1 MVRNSVVI
9 PDDEHNNLLV
19 SNVHPDNWLN
29 PEPEKKYDLIVLGA
43 GTAGLV
49 TAAGASGLG
58 AKVAL
63 IEKDLLGGDCLNVGC
78 VPSKAI
84 LRSSRTYAEVRDA
97 HTFGIEVPGDVKVD
111 FSSVMQRMRRLRASI
126 SEHDAAKRFHDMG
139 IDVFLGEGHFIS
151 KNEMEVAGES
161 FAFKRGVIATG
172 ARAVVLPIKG
182 LADVG
187 YLTNETVF
195 SLTKRPDRLAVIG
208 GGPLG
213 CELAQAFQRLGSQVT
228 VIEILPQLLGREDED
243 AAHIIAEILKKD
255 GATLVL
261 NASIQEI
268 RASEGGKQISVMSE
282 ETQKIVEADEIL
294 LGAGRA
300 PNVENLNLEAAGVE
314 YDSKIGVHVND
325 RLQTTNP
332 KIYAAG
338 DVCMLHKFTHT
349 ADAAARI
356 VIQNALFM
364 GRKKLSALT
373 IPWCTYTDPEVAHVG
388 LYERDA
394 RARGIAVSTITV
406 PLSEVDRA
414 ILDGEQD
421 GFIKIHTK
429 KGTDK
434 ILGATIVARH
444 AGEMISEISLAIVAK
459 VGLRKLSTVIHPYP
473 TQAEIIKKAGDV
485 YNRSRLTPFWKKM
498 FSFWIKHFL
507 K

>member
-1 MVRNSVVI
+1 
-9 PDDEHNNLLV
+9 
-19 SNVHPDNWLN
+19 
-29 PEPEKKYDLIVLGA
+29 
-43 GTAGLV
+43 
-49 TAAGASGLG
+49 
-58 AKVAL
+58 
-63 IEKDLLGGDCLNVGC
+63 
-78 VPSKAI
+78 
-84 LRSSRTYAEVRDA
+84 
-97 HTFGIEVPGDVKVD
+97 
-111 FSSVMQRMRRLRASI
+111 MRELRASI

-139 IDVFLGEGHFIS
+139 IDVFLGEGRFIS
-151 KNEMEVAGES
+151 KNEMEVARKS
-161 FAFKRGVIATG
+161 FSFKKGVIATG
-172 ARAVVLPIKG
+172 ARAVAFPIKG

-208 GGPLG
+208 GGHLG

-268 RASEGGKQISVMSE
+268 RASEGGKQISVLFGGTE
-282 ETQKIVEADEIL
+282 KIVEADEIL
-294 LGAGRA
+294 LGAGRV
-300 PNVENLNLEAAGVE
+300 PNVENLNLETAGVE
-314 YDSKIGVHVND
+314 YDPKVGVHVND
-325 RLQTTNP
+325 GLQTTNP

-338 DVCMLHKFTHT
+338 DVCMLYKFTHT

-394 RARGIAVSTITV
+394 REKGIAVSTTTI

-414 ILDGEQD
+414 VLDGERE

-444 AGEMISEISLAIVAK
+444 AGEMISEISLAMVAK

-485 YNRSRLTPFWKKM
+485 YKRSRLTPFWKKM